1 MKKYN
6 LSILLL
12 LCMMSSCSGF
22 LEESS
27 QDLMIP
33 KSVKDYKELFFGE
46 VMTDN
51 KAVLHPYLEYMTDDV
66 KDQCYYGTSPRV
78 LSNDWREAMWSY
90 YTWQR
95 DPEIGM
101 NNMFANDVAWTSYY
115 HKILMTNIILD
126 KLPTMDGTDVERK
139 DLAGEAYFMRAY
151 SYFMLANL
159 YGQVYSPATADKDL
173 CVPMNDETS
182 LSDKMMR
189 RATNA
194 NVYAKMEEDVN
205 LAIQS
210 FKAAGAEK
218 TVFRPNLPSAYLLAS
233 RIALFQEKYDRTIMY
248 SDSVFRATSQ
258 TLYKLKED
266 DTHYFFSAINKEIL
280 LSYGTTTLEGYM
292 KEDFKYAAQLAVSD
306 DLLELYSADDLRV
319 KSYFKHVVG
328 SQTKPVI
335 KQYSFYSPL
344 KWSKNSPTIYSNA
357 FRLSEALLNR
367 AEAYAELGNTN
378 KALADLN
385 ELREYRMEAG
395 AAPIAIDQDGIV
407 VTVRKE
413 RRRELAF
420 EGFRWF
426 DLRRHGC
433 PPLQHTYTSLQNEAA
448 GDIFKLQDKGAYVLP
463 IPKSERDRNTEIETF
478 DRPES
483 EPIIIINPL

>member
-12 LCMMSSCSGF
+12 ICIMSSCGDF

-66 KDQCYYGTSPRV
+66 KDQCYYGTSPRAFA
-78 LSNDWREAMWSY
+78 NDWREAMWSY

-95 DPEIGM
+95 DPEIGI
-101 NNMFANDVAWTSYY
+101 NNAFANDVAWASYY

-126 KLPTMDGTDVERK
+126 KLPTIDGTDMERK

-159 YGQVYSPATADKDL
+159 YGQIYNPATAGKDL
-173 CVPMNDETS
+173 CVPINDETS

-194 NVYAKMEEDVN
+194 NVYAKMEEDIN
-205 LAIQS
+205 RAIQC
-210 FKAAGAEK
+210 FKAVRGGK

-233 RIALFQEKYDRTIMY
+233 RIALFQEKYDRTILY
-248 SDSVFRATSQ
+248 SDSVFKATSQ
-258 TLYKLKED
+258 ALYKLKEAG
-266 DTHYFFSAINKEIL
+266 THYFFSANNKEIL

-292 KEDFKYAAQLAVSD
+292 KDDFRYAGQLVVSD
-306 DLLELYSADDLRV
+306 DLLKLYSADDLRLM
-319 KSYFKHVVG
+319 SYFRYVTG
-328 SQTKPVI
+328 SQTKPVK
-335 KQYSFYSPL
+335 KQYSFYAPL
-344 KWSKNSPTIYSNA
+344 KWSKNSPTIYSNT
-357 FRLSEALLNR
+357 FRISEALLNR
-367 AEAYAELGNTN
+367 AEAYAEQGNTN

-385 ELREYRMEAG
+385 ELREYRMKAG
-395 AAPIAIDQDGIV
+395 AVPITIDKDGIV

-426 DLRRHGC
+426 DLRRYGC

-483 EPIIIINPL
+483 EPIIIVDQL